1 MKLPEILSRKIFK
14 LLFLYIQ
21 NTKQKNSLYLKLKK
35 LKYDI
40 PNYLSKEAVECVKGI
55 LQADPNQRWTGTQIQ
70 NSCLFKKNM
79 PFKDDST
86 SFMASVM
93 KLPPPPIVRL
103 PQLKPKD
110 NSKLVKD
117 QTINRV

>member
-14 LLFLYIQ
+14 SLFLYTQ
-21 NTKQKNSLYLKLKK
+21 NTKPKNSLYLKLKK

>member
-1 MKLPEILSRKIFK
+1 MHENSK
-14 LLFLYIQ
+14 
-21 NTKQKNSLYLKLKK
+21 NTIRIYNSFHLKLQK
-35 LKYDI
+35 LKYEI

-55 LQADPNQRWTGTQIQ
+55 LQADPNQRWTGNQIQ